1 MIKTVAKI
9 LDKINNMQWLNLLID
24 FYKKIKIY
32 IYKILK
38 VIIFYKEEI
47 LYV

>member
-24 FYKKIKIY
+24 FYKKINIY

-38 VIIFYKEEI
+38 VIIIYKEEI